1 VPLTGRSVS
10 LSMRRRCPH
19 RGSPPAA
26 DLVGRLA
33 AVIGARIC
41 SERTNLATTLCDL
54 VAQRGLRLRLVTG
67 AGEEGRE
74 VRSVHTT
81 DLQQPGRYVLP
92 GELVLT
98 NGLWHGE
105 VPTGTWV
112 SELSQAGAT
121 ALGFGLGTPHAEI
134 PADVIIECEQ
144 RSMPLI
150 EIPEDLSFVAIS
162 DAVVAAEAEDQRSLL
177 RQHLERSRTMLRGL
191 SEGRGIEFLLDILR
205 DETGMD
211 AALVSPSGRVL
222 AAIGRPLP
230 SEQAPHVA
238 TIARRRRLPSEIE
251 PGLTAFGSTG
261 RKPQAAPVLVV
272 WAAPSEIDDEARVVI
287 NQVTDYVELES
298 GWRRSERQAL
308 VGIAQE
314 FVDLLRA
321 GVLSS
326 QGFDARA
333 VAIGLDPQRPITILA
348 FEHGIEEVTAALEAV
363 GGPFAIAPLTDSVI
377 ALAQPTEGDAIRSAA
392 SAIADV
398 GGRPTLGGGGS
409 GLGPTEVARSL
420 SEALMA
426 LNLARGRG
434 PEHRVVSH
442 RDLGSHALLL
452 ALLDPEVLS
461 GFREQVLGP
470 VERWD
475 LDHGTEL
482 LHTLR
487 AFLTNG
493 GRWRATATHLHIHH
507 NTLRYRLRRVEQLT
521 GRHLDEV
528 ADRLDLQIA
537 LLVPRP

>member
-1 VPLTGRSVS
+1 MTGS
-10 LSMRRRCPH
+10 
-19 RGSPPAA
+19 
-26 DLVGRLA
+26 D
-33 AVIGARIC
+33 
-41 SERTNLATTLCDL
+41 
-54 VAQRGLRLRLVTG
+54 
-67 AGEEGRE
+67 EEGRE

-105 VPTGTWV
+105 VPTDAWV
-112 SELSQAGAT
+112 SELSQAGAA
-121 ALGFGLGTPHAEI
+121 ALGFGLGTPHGEI
-134 PADVIIECEQ
+134 PADVVDACDQ

-150 EIPEDLSFVAIS
+150 EVPEDLSFVAIS
-162 DAVVAAEAEDQRSLL
+162 DAVVAAHAEDQRSVL

-191 SEGRGIEFLLDILR
+191 SDGRGIGFLLDVLR
-205 DETGMD
+205 DETGLD

-222 AAIGRPLP
+222 AAIGQPL
-230 SEQAPHVA
+230 SAEQAPRAA
-238 TIARRRRLPSEIE
+238 TIARRRRLPSEVE

-298 GWRRSERQAL
+298 GWRRADRQAL
-308 VGIAQE
+308 LGIAQE

-321 GVLSS
+321 GGLSS
-326 QGFDARA
+326 KGFDARA
-333 VAIGLDPQRPITILA
+333 VAVGLDPQGPITILA
-348 FEHGIEEVTAALEAV
+348 FAHDIGEVVVALEAV
-363 GGPFAIAPLTDSVI
+363 GGPFALAPQADSVI
-377 ALAQPTEGDAIRSAA
+377 ALAQSPGGDALRSAA
-392 SAIADV
+392 SAIADM
-398 GGRPTLGGGGS
+398 GGHPTLGGGS
-409 GLGPTEVARSL
+409 AGLGATEVARSL
-420 SEALMA
+420 SEALGA
-426 LNLARGRG
+426 LNLAMGRPPG
-434 PEHRVVSH
+434 RRVVDH

-461 GFREQVLGP
+461 DFREQVLGP

-482 LHTLR
+482 LQTLR
-487 AFLTNG
+487 AFMTNG
-493 GRWRATATHLHIHH
+493 GRWRATASHLHIHH
-507 NTLRYRLRRVEQLT
+507 NTLRYRLGRVELLT

-528 ADRLDLQIA
+528 GDRLDLQIA